1 MILVANYIDKDQDK
15 IGKMA
20 ADLMRELA
28 AHGVPIVE
36 TSNQGLN
43 ITTPHVYITFVT
55 NLDKLRGRRFNEIFG
70 PVPIDIKIG
79 CLKRECGI
87 AFKGSLLEYI
97 LMMEDI

>member
-20 ADLMRELA
+20 SEFANRLMR
-28 AHGVPIVE
+28 HGVPILE
-36 TSNQGLN
+36 TSNNGLN

-55 NLDKLRGRRFNEIFG
+55 DVNKLRGRRFNEIFG

-79 CLKRECGI
+79 CLKRERGVT
-87 AFKGSLLEYI
+87 FKGSLLEYV